1 MEAMFFGYN
10 IILHLPIT
18 VLNYVICSKEI
29 FMEIFQMSAKKHGHE
44 GDLALGLLDIAD
56 FFKTLLKVLNPMNY
70 FEFIKKEFYT
80 KLYKKYVMK

>member
-1 MEAMFFGYN
+1 
-10 IILHLPIT
+10 
-18 VLNYVICSKEI
+18 
-29 FMEIFQMSAKKHGHE
+29 MSAKKHGHE